1 MKQKE
6 KQLSVLRAAIPL
18 TRGIAE
24 HVEIGNSVNAVTQY
38 NKNKKSYV
46 VKVFTPE
53 EPLKR
58 VHELLHAKHSKN
70 RERWPDVNEAVKQIV
85 EDVKLHLQHWPWP
98 SEFETPQVVLDSI
111 QRVGASE
118 HEDML
123 NARKDQK
130 TPESLMQRAERLLF
144 SVRMMSLPKG
154 RAVIPALSKPEY
166 IVLEQV
172 LEYCGKKSQW
182 KQGAILL
189 NEFLF
194 GSGNGDHPTD
204 EKTKSGKPTKAKC
217 PQETMAVIDLPKI
230 ADTSTRS
237 MVDYITAPSGRKLNY
252 REIVRGKRLMRPNRV
267 FFREVEEEHKG
278 GTVLIDAS
286 GSMGITQDKLA
297 EFCRSFPAAT
307 IAYYCG
313 TGFANGALY
322 IYAKDGKRAGD
333 CPRMGRNNCVDNA
346 AMTWLLAQ
354 KGSKFYITDAEFCG
368 AGELSTTA
376 IARFS
381 VNALKGEFV
390 HLPNLEIAQA
400 VFSAIR

>member
-1 MKQKE
+1 MKQRE

-18 TRGIAE
+18 VRGIAE
-24 HVEIGNSVNAVTQY
+24 HVETGKSVNAATQY
-38 NKNKKSYV
+38 NGSKKSYV

-58 VHELLHAKHSKN
+58 VHELLHAKYSKN
-70 RERWPDVNEAVKQIV
+70 RERWPDVNEVVKQII

-98 SEFETPQVVLDSI
+98 NEFDTPQVVLDSI
-111 QRVGASE
+111 QRVGTSE

-130 TPESLMQRAERLLF
+130 GPETLMQRAERLLF
-144 SVRMMSLPKG
+144 SIRMLSLPKG
-154 RAVIPALSKPEY
+154 RRVIPALSEPEHT
-166 IVLEQV
+166 VLYQV
-172 LEYCGKKSQW
+172 LDYCKKKSKW

-189 NEFLF
+189 DEFLF
-194 GSGNGDHPTD
+194 GSGGSNPTD
-204 EKTKSGKPTKAKC
+204 KKTKSGKPTRAKVDK
-217 PQETMAVIDLPKI
+217 ENMAIIDLPKI

-237 MVDYITAPSGRKLNY
+237 TVDNITAPSGRILNY
-252 REIVRGKRLMRPNRV
+252 REIVRGRKLMRPNRV

-286 GSMGITQDKLA
+286 GSMGITQNKLA
-297 EFCRSFPAAT
+297 EFCRSLPAAT

-333 CPRMGRNNCVDNA
+333 CPRIGRSNCVDNA

-354 KGSKFYITDAEFCG
+354 QGPKFYITDGGFCG
-368 AGELSTTA
+368 AGELSATA

-381 VNALKGEFV
+381 GNILKGEFV
-390 HLPNLEIAQA
+390 HLPSLETAQA
-400 VFSAIR
+400 VFSAIQ